1 MKKVGIYSGTFDP
14 VHAGHLGF
22 AREAIA
28 QCDLEKVFFLIE
40 PSPRRKQGVKAFE
53 HRVRMA
59 QLAIQD
65 ESKFGSIMLEQQR
78 FTVADTLPALLKR
91 FEGAELCLLIGD
103 DGLSRLGD
111 WPQIEKLLKSVCFVV
126 GLRRLTRA
134 EAQHQIDT
142 VEQTRGIKLRY
153 KIFQTP
159 KPKISSSTIK
169 RSLKS
174 GHTPMGLTRTVAD
187 YINSQG
193 LYTAK

>member
-14 VHAGHLGF
+14 IHAGHLGF
-22 AREAIA
+22 AHEAVK
-28 QCDLEKVFFLIE
+28 QCDLDKVFFLIE

-53 HRVRMA
+53 HRVRMV

-65 ESKFGSIMLEQQR
+65 EPRFGSIMLEQQR
-78 FTVADTLPALLKR
+78 FTVSDTLPALLKR

-111 WPQIEKLLKSVCFVV
+111 WPQVEKLLKSVVFVV
-126 GLRRLTRA
+126 GLRRLNKA
-134 EAQHQIDT
+134 EAKQHIET
-142 VEQTRGIKLRY
+142 ALHTRGLKLRY
-153 KIFQTP
+153 KLFETP
-159 KPKISSSTIK
+159 QPKISSTGIK
-169 RSLKS
+169 RSLKT
-174 GHTPMGLTRTVAD
+174 GHHPMGLPATVAE

>member
-28 QCDLEKVFFLIE
+28 QCGLDKVFFLIE

-53 HRVRMA
+53 HRVRMV

-65 ESKFGSIMLEQQR
+65 EAKFGSIMLEQQR

-103 DGLSRLGD
+103 DGLARLGD
-111 WPQIEKLLKSVCFVV
+111 WPQIEELLKSVCFVI
-126 GLRRLTRA
+126 GLRRLTKS

-142 VEQTRGIKLRY
+142 VQQTRGLKLRY
-153 KIFQTP
+153 KLFQTP

-174 GHTPMGLTRTVAD
+174 GRTPMGLTTNVAD